1 MIRLAERIM
10 QTTVPTNSVAVF
22 FMGQAG
28 IILKN
33 AQGVLVA
40 IDLYLSDCCERYF
53 GFKRLMPKILD
64 GSDIEFDIIITTHAH
79 YDHFDIDAMPFF
91 MANRK
96 GMLYTALDGKELCER
111 LNLSMDRVKFIE
123 CGNSYMEKNIKI
135 EAVYCDHGE
144 LAPYAVGLV
153 LTIEGKT
160 IYITGDTA
168 LRTEKIT
175 DIANRQIDLM
185 FAPINGAFGN
195 LNEDEA
201 VTLCEFIKPNLIV
214 PCHYWNFA
222 EHGGSPGLFAENM
235 KSRLPNQKYQL
246 MCMGDCIFLL

>member
-1 MIRLAERIM
+1 MITFAEKIM
-10 QTTVPTNSVAVF
+10 RTTVPRNHVAVF

-33 AQGVLVA
+33 SKGTLVA

-64 GSDIEFDIIITTHAH
+64 ADDIEFDIIITTHAH
-79 YDHFDIDAMPFF
+79 YDHFDIDAMPFL
-91 MANRK
+91 MDNDK
-96 GMLYTALDGKELCER
+96 SKLYTALDVKELCEQ
-111 LNLSMDRVKFIE
+111 LNLPMDRVKFIG
-123 CGNSYMEKNIKI
+123 CGNGYVEQDIKI

-153 LTIEGKT
+153 LTVEGKT

-168 LRTEKIT
+168 LRTEKIV
-175 DIANRQIDLM
+175 DIASRQIDLM
-185 FAPINGAFGN
+185 VAPINGAFGN
-195 LNEDEA
+195 LDEDEA
-201 VTLCEFIKPNLIV
+201 VTLCEFINPNLIV

-222 EHGGSPGLFAENM
+222 EHGGNPGLFAENM
-235 KSRLPNQKYQL
+235 KSRLPDQKYQL
-246 MCMGDCIFLL
+246 MCMGDCIIL